1 MILRILLTES
11 VPTVD
16 TNLAWAVFETE
27 GTVHRQGCSPLVDMP
42 KTEHCEAI
50 APAAVMMLTAVK
62 LPVRSGEKARRLLP
76 FAVEDQL
83 AVETDTVHFALGAP
97 LAEGNVAL
105 AVVDKTWLKHSLA
118 VLAEHGFLPRHL
130 YPETLLPA
138 WLDETWTMVWDGQQ
152 GFVRTGQ
159 YSGMAL
165 EGDLLAPLSLSAALR
180 NQPPKQICWYAD
192 NLPDWAANL
201 SVPVILEPR
210 WEWTQAAWQDVPLDL
225 LQGEL
230 ARRQFHWKGL
240 PALKPVLWIA
250 LAILTLQLIGTG
262 VEVWRLQHEKQQLQT
277 SMEASFRQTFPE
289 ATVVV
294 DPVLQ
299 MERQRATLRRAAGI
313 ADSHDFLPL
322 LSKLMPLLPSVA
334 TQKISYENQ
343 SIKLELRLPNVA
355 AVDAV
360 RARMS
365 GAPFKTEFAVEGL
378 IVRLKVWE

>member
-11 VPTVD
+11 VPTID
-16 TNLAWAVFETE
+16 TNLAWAVFETD
-27 GTVHRQGCSPLVDMP
+27 GTVHRQGCSPLVDIP
-42 KTEHCEAI
+42 QIEPCEAI
-50 APAAVMMLTAVK
+50 APAAVVMLTTVK

-83 AVETDTVHFALGAP
+83 AVETDSVHFALGAP

-105 AVVDKTWLKHSLA
+105 AVVDKNWLKHSLA
-118 VLAEHGFLPRHL
+118 VLAAHGFLPQHL
-130 YPETLLPA
+130 YPEMLLPA
-138 WLDETWTMVWDGQQ
+138 WSDETWAMVWDGQH
-152 GFVRTGQ
+152 GLVRTGQ
-159 YSGMAL
+159 HSGMAL
-165 EGDLLAPLSLSAALR
+165 EGDLLAPLCLSAALR
-180 NQPPKQICWYAD
+180 HHPPKQICLYAD

-201 SVPVILEPR
+201 SVPVTLNPR
-210 WEWTQAAWQDVPLDL
+210 WQWIQTAWKDVPLDL

-250 LAILTLQLIGTG
+250 LAMLSLQLIGTG
-262 VEVWRLQHEKQQLQT
+262 VEVWRLQREKQQLQA
-277 SMEASFRQTFPE
+277 SMESSFRQTFPE

-322 LSKLMPLLPSVA
+322 LSKVMPLLPGVS

-343 SIKLELRLPNVA
+343 SIKLELRLPNTA

-360 RARMS
+360 RAHIHN
-365 GAPFKTEFAVEGL
+365 APFKTELVVEGL